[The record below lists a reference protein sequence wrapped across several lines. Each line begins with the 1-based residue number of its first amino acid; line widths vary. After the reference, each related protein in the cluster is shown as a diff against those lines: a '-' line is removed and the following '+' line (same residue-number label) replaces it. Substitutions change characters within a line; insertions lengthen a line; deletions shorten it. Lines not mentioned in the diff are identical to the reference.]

1 MYAQVF
7 FMRMETEIQ
16 MAFGFFKKVET
27 ADLIFHNGHIFTQDP
42 DLPWAEA
49 VACLGDKIMGVGN
62 LEGMEEIT
70 DKHTRLIDLEG
81 KYLFPGFIDA
91 HRSPVLKVFD
101 GKFADLSECTSAEAV
116 LTAVSQWAEENPED
130 EIIFGY
136 GYSEDLKP
144 EDTEEAPNASAE
156 FLSGACKERPVLLL
170 CASGIECWTNCAA
183 DEIIASTA
191 EEEYVQTVTAAYVLN
206 LLIPF
211 DFEQIECDV
220 KQEIE
225 ALSDHGFTSVLN
237 LGTPDY
243 FENLY
248 QDSVLGLYNEGEIRQ
263 RFFGSYFMNRPLM
276 PQPLVKILM
285 NRKTACIE
293 LNGVLNAN
301 MLNLLLDNENC
312 PIPFS
317 QEALNRILAEV
328 SDKNFDIFVE
338 AINSDDLLMAYDA
351 LEFVRAKGYKNNFI
365 IASDFTLP
373 KEEFSV
379 RPAASDVITT
389 CGTNLLAGRSIYSNA
404 ASAEEVINRLT
415 LEAAR
420 IIGMQD
426 KLGAVKAGM
435 LADFAIF
442 EENPLDCEVKLLPR
456 LHTCMTVL
464 GGNIVYDAESENDME
479 MFDLMMSQQ
488 Y

>member
-1 MYAQVF
+1 
-7 FMRMETEIQ
+7 

-42 DLPWAEA
+42 DLPWADA
-49 VACLGDKIMGVGN
+49 VACLGEEIMGVGN
-62 LEGMEEIT
+62 LEGMEEIIG
-70 DKHTRLIDLEG
+70 KHTKLVDLEG
-81 KYLFPGFIDA
+81 KFLFPGFIDA

-101 GKFADLSECTSAEAV
+101 GKFADLSGCASAEDVLAV
-116 LTAVSQWAEENPED
+116 ISDWAEENPDD

-144 EDTEEAPNASAE
+144 EDNEEAPTASAE
-156 FLSGACKERPVLLL
+156 FLSQACEERPILLL

-191 EEEYVQTVTAAYVLN
+191 EEEYVQTVTTAYVLN

-248 QDSVLGLYNEGEIRQ
+248 QDSILGLYNEGEIRQ
-263 RFFGSYFMNRPLM
+263 RFFGSYYMNRPLV
-276 PQPLVKILM
+276 PQPLVKKLM
-285 NRKTACIE
+285 TRKTACIE
-293 LNGVLNAN
+293 LNGFLNAN
-301 MLNLLLDNENC
+301 MLNLFLDNENC
-312 PIPFS
+312 PVPFS
-317 QEALNRILAEV
+317 REALNTILAEV
-328 SDKNFDIFVE
+328 SDKGFDIFVE
-338 AINSDDLLMAYDA
+338 AISREDMLMAYDA
-351 LEFVRAKGYKNNFI
+351 LEFIRAKGYKNSFI
-365 IASDFTLP
+365 IASDFSLTE
-373 KEEFSV
+373 EEFSV
-379 RPAASDVITT
+379 RPAASDAITT
-389 CGTNLLAGRSIYSNA
+389 CGTNLLADRSIYANA
-404 ASAEEVINRLT
+404 ASAEEVINLLT

-442 EENPLDCEVKLLPR
+442 EENPLDCELRLLPR
-456 LHTCMTVL
+456 LHACMTVL

>member
-1 MYAQVF
+1 
-7 FMRMETEIQ
+7 MRVETEIA

-27 ADLIFHNGHIFTQDP
+27 ADLIFHNGHIFTQDS
-42 DLPWAEA
+42 DLPWTEA

-62 LEGMEEIT
+62 LEGMDEIIG
-70 DKHTRLIDLEG
+70 KNTRLVDLDG
-81 KYLFPGFIDA
+81 KFLLPGFIDV

-101 GKFADLSECTSAEAV
+101 GKFADLSECASAEDVLAV
-116 LTAVSQWAEENPED
+116 VSDWAEENPDD

-136 GYSEDLKP
+136 GYSENLKP
-144 EDTEEAPNASAE
+144 EDTEEAPSASAE
-156 FLSGACKERPVLLL
+156 FLSAACEERPILLL

-191 EEEYVQTVTAAYVLN
+191 EEECVQTVTTPYVLN

-220 KQEIE
+220 KEEIE
-225 ALSDHGFTSVLN
+225 VLSDHGFTSVLN

-248 QDSVLGLYNEGEIRQ
+248 QDSILGLYNEGEIRQ
-263 RFFGSYFMNRPLM
+263 RFFGSYFMNRPLV

-293 LNGVLNAN
+293 LNGFLNAN
-301 MLNLLLDNENC
+301 MLNLFLDNENC

-317 QEALNRILAEV
+317 QEALNTILSEV
-328 SDKNFDIFVE
+328 SDKGFDIFVE
-338 AINSDDLLMAYDA
+338 AINREDMLMAYDS
-351 LEFVRAKGYKNNFI
+351 LEFTRGKGYKNNFI

-373 KEEFSV
+373 EEEFSV
-379 RPAASDVITT
+379 RPAASEAITT
-389 CGTNLLAGRSIYSNA
+389 CGTNLLADRSIYANA
-404 ASAEEVINRLT
+404 ASAEEVIDRLT

-426 KLGAVKAGM
+426 RLGAIKAGM

-442 EENPLDCEVKLLPR
+442 EENPLDCEIKLIPR
-456 LHTCMTVL
+456 LHACMTVL

>member
-1 MYAQVF
+1 
-7 FMRMETEIQ
+7 MRVETEIA

-42 DLPWAEA
+42 DLPWADA
-49 VACLGDKIMGVGN
+49 VACLGEEIMGVGN
-62 LEGMEEIT
+62 LEGMEEIIG
-70 DKHTRLIDLEG
+70 KHTKLVDLEG
-81 KYLFPGFIDA
+81 KFLFPGFIDA

-101 GKFADLSECTSAEAV
+101 GKFADLSGCASAEDVLAV
-116 LTAVSQWAEENPED
+116 ISDWAEENPDD

-144 EDTEEAPNASAE
+144 EDNEEAPTASAE
-156 FLSGACKERPVLLL
+156 FLSQACEERPILLL

-191 EEEYVQTVTAAYVLN
+191 EEEYVQTVTTAYVLN

-248 QDSVLGLYNEGEIRQ
+248 QDSILGLYNEGEIRQ
-263 RFFGSYFMNRPLM
+263 RFFGSYYMNRPLV
-276 PQPLVKILM
+276 PQPLVKKLM
-285 NRKTACIE
+285 TRKTACIE
-293 LNGVLNAN
+293 LNGFLNAN
-301 MLNLLLDNENC
+301 LLNLFLDNENC
-312 PIPFS
+312 PVPFS
-317 QEALNRILAEV
+317 QEALNTILAEV
-328 SDKNFDIFVE
+328 SDKGFDIFVE
-338 AINSDDLLMAYDA
+338 AISRADMLMAYDA
-351 LEFVRAKGYKNNFI
+351 LEFIRAKGYKNSFI
-365 IASDFTLP
+365 IASDFSLTE
-373 KEEFSV
+373 EEFSV
-379 RPAASDVITT
+379 RPAASDAITT
-389 CGTNLLAGRSIYSNA
+389 CGTNLLADRSIYANA
-404 ASAEEVINRLT
+404 ASAEEVINLLT

-442 EENPLDCEVKLLPR
+442 EENPLDCELRLLPR
-456 LHTCMTVL
+456 LHACMTVL
-464 GGNIVYDAESENDME
+464 GGNIVYDAESEKDME
-479 MFDLMMSQQ
+479 MFDLLMSQQ